1 MLNKLKQLGEKL
13 LDIEDIKGVKTKDLL
28 NMVYRVPLS
37 KYLLPVSY
45 NETDKIYFTDDNY
58 ACFVLDIYP
67 KPSIGEQTLIM
78 LENGLYKDN
87 ELPENTLIQ
96 WNYWSS
102 NYIEPILN
110 NYTRL
115 KNDKYKSIAKE
126 YCQYLLDHTN
136 KDITDDWSSVIK
148 DVKLFFTCKIP
159 CSIKEYDKKRSSILA
174 IKNNIYTVFEQSGS
188 YPHFLPVENLVFIY
202 RMLFN
207 PGHPS
212 NDPIIYDPDIEIREQ
227 IIDRDTAVY
236 QDTHSNILSI
246 DKNYGKVLSA
256 KVFPSQITSI
266 DVNEYIGS
274 IHHINRNQINTPFI
288 FSFLLRKQNS
298 KEIVGLR
305 SKAEMIM
312 KQKSFSSLSS
322 NIERRQADISA
333 LIQQIEDGQVL
344 WKGNLFWYFYDKSL
358 EKLDKTTH
366 IVKNMLFGKGIELQE
381 EIVPLPFMLA
391 STPLN
396 FPDTITYNNLKRFK
410 TMFSYN
416 AANLTP
422 IQSDWKGSGT
432 PTIPL
437 ISRRGQLMFFDLWD
451 TQGGMNACIVGPMG
465 QGKSVFTN
473 HLIFNYRS
481 QPNVKVRVID
491 VGRSYFGIT
500 KLFNGNFVE
509 PSFSNPININ
519 PFSNVN
525 DIDQDM
531 SFLVD
536 IVDQMIKPTERC
548 SDTERGVIEM
558 SIRNALKRYGN
569 DTTITFIRDEMNII
583 AEREKAKDFQR
594 LAMFNLL
601 PWCRNGQYAKFFE
614 GRSAIDLSNKLITVE
629 LGQIKDDKKLT
640 NVLLTTIFYHFNQE
654 IYQGDK
660 TIKKIIV
667 WDEAW
672 RFIKNEQVLSFIE
685 MGSREYRKFN
695 SSLVFIT
702 QHLSD
707 LNANSVVRVLKA
719 NSDFLLTFWQQ
730 PEEWDKAQSDK
741 LITLSEYEKDTLKN
755 TLRTAKGQYSEIFI
769 TSASHG
775 RGIGR
780 LLLPPYFYWLY
791 TTDAKEVA
799 FRETMLEQY
808 QDLDQAIKAC
818 VKARKGGQI

>member
-1 MLNKLKQLGEKL
+1 VISKLKQLGKKL
-13 LDIEDIKGVKTKDLL
+13 LDIEDIKGVRQKDLL
-28 NMVYRVPLS
+28 NMVYRIPLS
-37 KYLLPVSY
+37 NYLLPVSY
-45 NETDKIYFTDDNY
+45 NEKDKIYFTDDNY
-58 ACFVLDIYP
+58 ACFVFEVYP
-67 KPSIGEQTLIM
+67 KPAIGEQTLIL

-87 ELPENTLIQ
+87 SIPDNTLIQ

-102 NYIEPILN
+102 NYIEPVID
-110 NYTRL
+110 NYVKL
-115 KNDKYKSIAKE
+115 KSSKYKSISEK
-126 YCQYLLDHTN
+126 YSQYLSEHTN
-136 KDITDDWSSVIK
+136 KDITEGWSSVIK
-148 DVKLFFTCKIP
+148 DVKVFFTCKIP
-159 CSIKEYDKKRSSILA
+159 CSIKEYDKKRSSILT
-174 IKNNIYTVFEQSGS
+174 IRNNINTTFDQAGLHPRS
-188 YPHFLPVENLVFIY
+188 LPVDNLVFIY

-212 NDPIIYDPDIEIREQ
+212 NDPTIYDSDMEIREQ
-227 IIDRDTAVY
+227 MITRDTVVY
-236 QDTHSNILSI
+236 QNTHNNALSI
-246 DKNYGKVLSA
+246 DKNYGKVLSV

-266 DVNEYIGS
+266 DVNEYVGS
-274 IHHINRNQINTPFI
+274 IQHMNKNQINTPFI

-298 KEIVGLR
+298 KEMTGLR

-312 KQKSFSSLSS
+312 KQKSFSALSG
-322 NIERRQADISA
+322 NIERRQQDVTV
-333 LIQQIEDGQVL
+333 LTRELEDGQVL
-344 WKGNLFWYFYDKSL
+344 WKGNLFWYFYDKDL
-358 EKLDKTTH
+358 DKLDKTAH
-366 IVKNMLFGKGIELQE
+366 IVKNMLYSKGIELQE
-381 EIVPLPFMLA
+381 ETVPLPFMLA

-396 FPDTITYNNLKRFK
+396 LTNTITYNNLKRFK

-416 AANLTP
+416 AAHLTP

-432 PTIPL
+432 QTIPL
-437 ISRRGQLMFFDLWD
+437 ISRRGQLMFFDMWD

-500 KLFNGNFVE
+500 DLFNGNFVE

-519 PFSNVN
+519 PFSNIK
-525 DIDQDM
+525 DIDRDM

-558 SIRNALKRYGN
+558 SIRNALEKHKH
-569 DTTITFIRDEMNII
+569 DTTITNIRDEMNII

-601 PWCRNGQYAKFFE
+601 PWCKGGQYEKFFE
-614 GRSAIDLSNKLITVE
+614 GKSAVDLSNELVTIE

-741 LITLSEYEKDTLKN
+741 LISLSDYEKDTLKN

-769 TSASHG
+769 TSAAFG

-799 FRETMLEQY
+799 FRDKQLKQY
-808 QDLDQAIKAC
+808 PDLDQAVKQCI
-818 VKARKGGQI
+818 KARKRGEI